1 MGEDGHFLV
10 IALIELTQ
18 KTSSVN
24 FKIGG
29 GHPSSGRPNSSI
41 SAKFHDGLAE
51 VIDRS
56 NTKEE
61 LFVNIRAYAKETL
74 TEEAYKIFNEMFKS
88 VLQTVVE

>member
-1 MGEDGHFLV
+1 MLEN
-10 IALIELTQ
+10 ELAGYGVKLQ
-18 KTSSVN
+18 GNVLKKLLREYSV
-24 FKIGG
+24 
-29 GHPSSGRPNSSI
+29 
-41 SAKFHDGLAE
+41 
-51 VIDRS
+51 